1 MLYENIKKLRKKNN
15 MSQEELAEK
24 LGVSRQ
30 SVSLWETGQTQPT
43 IDNIIALAKIFN
55 TSTDEILGNTA
66 TEAPKQEDH
75 PEKKKTPIWPFI
87 ALMIAAAALIVTG
100 ILIMRNSRESGKNT
114 RIDDQSTGLQTDISR
129 DPKTLSPYDSFE
141 PDVTTESIASE
152 SLVQTEPV
160 MTKPVTTEPVIT
172 EQVTTPPVTTKK
184 AESFDLFEYCK
195 EFAIKIGR
203 VNGDYVIYQ
212 QPSTKY
218 GGYEGEYFSIT
229 YWGDSDMVEFCLHCP
244 LSETFSINFYL
255 KMRGGFNHKYEW
267 SSSRYYRDTGES
279 LRFAWGYLDP
289 AKFSAK
295 RPLSCSEYIG
305 STDGQDDFMEE
316 SRVGICDL
324 IKCLKKFVKVEKM
337 TCGFSAF
344 EFKNF

>member
-1 MLYENIKKLRKKNN
+1 MLYENIKKLRKKSN

-66 TEAPKQEDH
+66 TETPKQEDL
-75 PEKKKTPIWPFI
+75 PDKKKTPIWPFV
-87 ALMIAAAALIVTG
+87 LMIIAAAAIIVAT
-100 ILIMRNSRESGKNT
+100 ILIMHSNRSSGQET
-114 RIDDQSTGLQTDISR
+114 EEQSSSQQTDIAR
-129 DPKTLSPYDSFE
+129 DPKTMPIYETTAPGTTQE
-141 PDVTTESIASE
+141 PKVSTAEASA
-152 SLVQTEPV
+152 TEPV
-160 MTKPVTTEPVIT
+160 TSKPVT
-172 EQVTTPPVTTKK
+172 QPPATTK
-184 AESFDLFEYCK
+184 EPEEPFDLFEYCK
-195 EFAIKIGR
+195 EFAIQIGR
-203 VNGDYVIYQ
+203 VNGDYVMYQ
-212 QPSTKY
+212 QPSAKY
-218 GGYEGEYFSIT
+218 GGYENEYFSIA

-267 SSSRYYRDTGES
+267 SSSRYFRDTGES

-289 AKFSAK
+289 SKFSAK

-337 TCGFSAF
+337 KCDWSVF
-344 EFKNF
+344 EFRNF